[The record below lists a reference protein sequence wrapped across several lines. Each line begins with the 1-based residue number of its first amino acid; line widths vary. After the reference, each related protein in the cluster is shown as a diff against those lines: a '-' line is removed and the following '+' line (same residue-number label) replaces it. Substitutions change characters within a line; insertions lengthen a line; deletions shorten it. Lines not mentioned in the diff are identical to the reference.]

1 MNPLPHSMLIT
12 TENPPAGE
20 AAPAQAEPQLSP
32 RDAVFKALEL
42 EGCRPSFDNDG
53 DIRFHY
59 RDLLYLVL
67 FNARDPEYL
76 RILVPGIHT
85 IGTDAERVVAYEA
98 ANLTNSTCKAT
109 KIVVER
115 GHAYAA
121 MESFM
126 ASHHHVVP
134 VLIRCA
140 STLEY
145 AVRAFAMAY
154 SMIDRR

>member
-1 MNPLPHSMLIT
+1 MNPLPHSIPIT
-12 TENPPAGE
+12 TENLQAGE
-20 AAPAQAEPQLSP
+20 AVSGQTEPQLSP
-32 RDAVFKALEL
+32 RDAIFKALEL

-76 RILVPGIHT
+76 RILVPSIHS

-98 ANLTNSTCKAT
+98 ANLTNATCKAA

-115 GHAYAA
+115 GHTFAA

-126 ASHHHVVP
+126 ASYHHVVP
-134 VLIRCA
+134 VLMRCA
-140 STLEY
+140 NTLEY
-145 AVRAFAMAY
+145 AVRAFAMAF